1 MAHVIVQVNGRP
13 YTMQCPEGEEA
24 HLRDLAELLDG
35 EVQRVKASVGN
46 VGDIRMLVMA
56 GLMVA
61 DRLSEAIA
69 KIQSLEEQVAGLR
82 EAKNVA
88 QTEAQQIQLVLGR
101 TPHRGLEA
109 ARSPGAG
116 TRPSIMDIRAH
127 RT

>member
-35 EVQRVKASVGN
+35 EVQRVKTSVGN

-82 EAKNVA
+82 EAKTAA
-88 QTEAQQIQLVLGR
+88 QAEMQSLESLFGERLATASRRLETLAQSLGK
-101 TPHRGLEA
+101 
-109 ARSPGAG
+109 AG
-116 TRPSIMDIRAH
+116 
-127 RT
+127 

>member
-35 EVQRVKASVGN
+35 EVQRVKSSVGN

-69 KIQSLEEQVAGLR
+69 RIQSLEEQVAGLR
-82 EAKNVA
+82 EAKNTA
-88 QTEAQQIQLVLGR
+88 QTEAQALQTMFSARLAAASQRLESLAETLGK
-101 TPHRGLEA
+101 
-109 ARSPGAG
+109 
-116 TRPSIMDIRAH
+116 
-127 RT
+127 